1 MLDENKINSYNEF
14 IWDKNSNKYGLNIIS
29 FLLMLHNLFLILKL
43 RLECINVPSKSNING
58 YSLLSFI
65 SGNKYLFSFELS
77 IIL

>member
-29 FLLMLHNLFLILKL
+29 FLLILHNLFLKLKL
-43 RLECINVPSKSNING
+43 RLECINVPSKSNINV